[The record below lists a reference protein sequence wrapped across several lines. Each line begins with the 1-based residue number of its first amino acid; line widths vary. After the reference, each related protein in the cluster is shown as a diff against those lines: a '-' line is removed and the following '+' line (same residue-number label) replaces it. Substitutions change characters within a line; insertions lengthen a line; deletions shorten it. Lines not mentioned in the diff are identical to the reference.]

1 MTRDDVLEKVL
12 AVFKEKF
19 EIENPDLDVNLRE
32 EYEFDSIDAIDML
45 IIIEKYL
52 EISLNMKEKRKAFE
66 VSTINQM
73 VDFILVLYQSY
84 KNDK

>member
-1 MTRDDVLEKVL
+1 MTRDDVLKKVL
-12 AVFKEKF
+12 SVFDEKF

-52 EISLNMKEKRKAFE
+52 GISLDMKEKRKAFE

-73 VDFILVLYQSY
+73 VDFILNLYQNY
-84 KNDK
+84 KNGK